1 MDYWQHLDWQAV
13 DNWDELLEKLPSNRL
28 WFMTKYGDKD
38 YLDVKFTPG
47 DVLVFGRE
55 SNGLP
60 DSILEP
66 AEGRRLRIET
76 RPEARCLNLSNSVAV
91 VGYEAMRQFR
101 LGN

>member
-13 DNWDELLEKLPSNRL
+13 DNWDELLEELPSNRL